1 MWVVIHTGL
10 FLQNLLFRNQ
20 ILYEKAHNPKTKKPP
35 PPPTKKN
42 IIELSN
48 RDLGF
53 YSFQSN
59 ISTQHKFIWKIKPSF
74 FEIVNYLGRG
84 NKRNKRFMD
93 PSFSWGRRKWSVCRS
108 YIFRH
113 FAETPQPPSV
123 ADCKIRKLLPSWG
136 NNRLP
141 QCFSAQPAA
150 ASESGNYSSR
160 ITFFSYSLFL
170 WARSPPTASMYFL
183 CKTVEEVTF

>member
-1 MWVVIHTGL
+1 MGCHPYRLILAKFTLQKSNFIHKKPQP
-10 FLQNLLFRNQ
+10 QNQ
-20 ILYEKAHNPKTKKPP
+20 KKPP
-35 PPPTKKN
+35 LPPQNN
-42 IIELSN
+42 IIELSS
-48 RDLGF
+48 RDLWF
-53 YSFQSN
+53 CSFQNN
-59 ISTQHKFIWKIKPSF
+59 ISTQHKFIWKINPSF

-84 NKRNKRFMD
+84 NKWNKRFMD
-93 PSFSWGRRKWSVCRS
+93 SSFSWGRRKWSVCRS

>member
-1 MWVVIHTGL
+1 MQTYSCKIY
-10 FLQNLLFRNQ
+10 FSEIKFNA
-20 ILYEKAHNPKTKKPP
+20 KKNPKTTPKPKSCHHQKRKLLSFP
-35 PPPTKKN
+35 
-42 IIELSN
+42 IEMWDFTTF
-48 RDLGF
+48 RAT
-53 YSFQSN
+53 FQHSIN
-59 ISTQHKFIWKIKPSF
+59 FFGKINPSF
-74 FEIVNYLGRG
+74 LKIVDYLGRG
-84 NKRNKRFMD
+84 NKQNKRFMD

-113 FAETPQPPSV
+113 FAETSQPPSI

-183 CKTVEEVTF
+183 CKIVEEVTF